1 MKVLSIRQPWA
12 DLIVLGIKKAEF
24 RSWKSPYRGAVV
36 IHASKQVEKDARLHF
51 LRLLDRPWEW
61 YVEKDVKEKLRG
73 YLTYPRTGVA
83 LGIGKLVEI
92 AKSEYFYQELGFS
105 EESFAWIFEDVRPL
119 KIEVPLKGK
128 LGLFSVR
135 GEDEKRV
142 QLAMLNE
149 PRRLRLDVQSQ
160 ESDQG
165 KYVVVNGK
173 RYIKK
178 GLFKI
183 PVEE

>member
-12 DLIVLGIKKAEF
+12 DLIVLGLKKAEF
-24 RSWKSPYRGAVV
+24 RSWKSLYRGPVV

-51 LRLLDRPWEW
+51 LRLLDKPWEW
-61 YVEKDVKEKLRG
+61 YVEKDVKERLGG

-83 LGIGKLVEI
+83 LGMAKLVEI
-92 AKSEYFYQELGFS
+92 ARSEYFYKELGFS

-119 KIEVPLKGK
+119 KTEVPLKGR
-128 LGLFSVR
+128 LGLFSIK
-135 GEDEKRV
+135 GEEEKRV

-149 PRRLRLDVQSQ
+149 PRRLKLDVQSQ
-160 ESDQG
+160 GEAEG